1 MVVRSTVGPKGQVTI
16 PKELREKYHL
26 LEGENVIVVPSAEDV
41 LIKHPPTSLRGR
53 LKGKMNIQGL
63 EEEMRKI
70 RKQYKIRLD

>member
-26 LEGENVIVVPSAEDV
+26 LEGEDVMVVASAEGV

-53 LKGKMNIQGL
+53 LRGKIIIQGL
-63 EEEMRKI
+63 EEEIKRI
-70 RKQYKIRLD
+70 RKQWRF

>member
-26 LEGENVIVVPSAEDV
+26 LEGEDVMVLASAEGV

-53 LKGKMNIQGL
+53 LKGKINIQDL
-63 EEEMRKI
+63 EEEIKQI
-70 RKQYKIRLD
+70 RKQWRL